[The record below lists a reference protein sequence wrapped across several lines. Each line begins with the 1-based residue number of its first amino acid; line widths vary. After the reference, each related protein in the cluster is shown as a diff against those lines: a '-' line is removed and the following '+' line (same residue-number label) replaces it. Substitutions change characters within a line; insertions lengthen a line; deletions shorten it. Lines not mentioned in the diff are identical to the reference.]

1 MANYINL
8 ETKQVSTE
16 HEIRSAHPNTS
27 FATPFSP
34 DGYAVVFDA
43 PQPAYDKYS
52 ETVQQ
57 GLPVLTSK
65 GHWEQTWSIIQL
77 EGDALIDAQAQKVED
92 EKAKIKADIAALE
105 ATITPRRTREAIL
118 AIDTTW
124 LADIELQIGQLRQ
137 QLAEY
142 DNAL

>member
-43 PQPAYDKYS
+43 PQPVYGKYS

-65 GHWEQTWSIIQL
+65 GHWEQTWNIIQL

-105 ATITPRRTREAIL
+105 EKVTPRRTREAIL
-118 AIDTTW
+118 STDNGW
-124 LADIELQIGQLRQ
+124 LADIELQIQELRGQL
-137 QLAEY
+137 
-142 DNAL
+142 

>member
-34 DGYAVVFDA
+34 DGYAVVFDV
-43 PQPAYDKYS
+43 PQPTYDKYS

-92 EKAKIKADIAALE
+92 EKAKIKSDIAALE

-118 AIDTTW
+118 GTDNGW
-124 LADIELQIGQLRQ
+124 LADIELQIQELRGQL
-137 QLAEY
+137 
-142 DNAL
+142 